1 MQSGGVYVNGIQRKD
16 TKAVIDTQLLLED
29 KVMVLRHGKSSF
41 RIIEVLTDEE
51 AEYNVHSN
59 GL

>member
-1 MQSGGVYVNGIQRKD
+1 VNGIQQKD
-16 TKAVIDTQLLLED
+16 AKAVINTQLLLED

-51 AEYNVHSN
+51 AEYNAHSN
-59 GL
+59 SL